1 MATTFIKRTCPVC
14 GNEYNAA
21 LSELNRGWAQ
31 TCSRSCS
38 AKRQRAKERDGQD
51 SKLLP
56 RCGVTDD
63 QVQEA
68 ITSMPNLRAAAKRL
82 GVDENHLRRV
92 AAQHGIKSN
101 ARRPRRR
108 CVTEEDIVK
117 LAQEGFTRPDVA
129 FLLGISPAYLKD
141 LISLWGLQA
150 AFVRAKGKAA
160 AVTAKGYAW
169 AAGRN
174 D

>member
-1 MATTFIKRTCPVC
+1 VATTFIKQVCPVC
-14 GNEYNAA
+14 GNKYEAA

-38 AKRQRAKERDGQD
+38 AKRQRAKEREGQD

-68 ITSMPNLRAAAKRL
+68 ISSTPNLRAAAKRL

-92 AAQHGIKSN
+92 AAQHGIKGN

-108 CVTEEDIVK
+108 CVTEEDIVT

-141 LISLWGLQA
+141 LISLWGLLS
-150 AFVRAKGKAA
+150 AFTRTKGKAA
-160 AVTAKGYAW
+160 VVTAKGYAW